1 MDFDDFCRFV
11 CRKNVN
17 MIKTHQGF
25 IVFFA
30 HRKVSQ
36 VTEGIFK
43 STGPA
48 ERADP
53 LEDSILEPQAL

>member
-1 MDFDDFCRFV
+1 MVFADSSAS
-11 CRKNVN
+11 KNVKLS
-17 MIKTHQGF
+17 KTPG
-25 IVFFA
+25 IYSVFA
-30 HRKVSQ
+30 HRKVPQ
-36 VTEGIFK
+36 VARIILE